1 MKALRRFLLLLLPC
15 LLLVTNS
22 LAQSTTTERDQAFLR
37 MLQKQ
42 VDSLYH
48 TFDKADDP
56 VRLLTVRIE
65 YRHDCRWSA
74 AMGNIIGQMDD
85 ERAQL
90 SVTMRVGTEWVDNF
104 SPTDG
109 LHPDEAHRVKVYDI
123 PMDGNEKAVKQ
134 MLALAVQ
141 EAYQKGRVRYHR
153 ALAAQNSRQ
162 VASQGDFVLE
172 PSVAYFEPP
181 LNLELQPDAIRHSLA
196 TCTGALDHPDSARCS
211 AELHFLPVRSY
222 LVNSEGT
229 SIVQNGIRTALTV
242 TLLGTA
248 DDGTPLSL
256 YKHYYGT
263 VPDDLPLAEELARD
277 VQAME
282 KNMTQ
287 LRHSRQG
294 TASLC
299 PVLFEDEASP
309 VFWQYALT
317 PLLLSP
323 DAPLNA
329 TLTPSH
335 WKVVSDPTETLYNNS
350 KLFGSYF
357 YDDEGKEGERLVLID
372 DGQLVTVPYAANNSR
387 QFHHSNGH
395 GRSSIDRTPV
405 PVPANLLVSTSTPL
419 SQNELYQQF
428 KQTIAAQHADFGYR
442 VSAASIEGNV
452 IRPSVIWKVFADSRP
467 DELVHGMELSGT
479 SRMLLSQIS
488 GGGSLPACLPDTV
501 NGAHFHCCAPS
512 TLVKLMEARLST
524 QMSFPPAIASLE
536 GNSDMEEV
544 LDDEMLF
551 KAMEDDIQS
560 SLDSF
565 KTDILPRAYY
575 IRHMVTDAQSFH
587 VSSILGSTASAA
599 SRPVRT
605 VETRVLVGDNTFNND
620 NVIDEQSRDV
630 ATRDLPWGDNYS
642 HIRREL
648 HAATEAAYRQALCQ
662 YAEKEQQLKLLGD
675 SVRHALLP
683 DRKPAWVT
691 NMSIESPYEATTSAQ
706 LEELANSLSHQF
718 YRYDFLTLSRVDVDA
733 YCGSVSFRGSDG
745 TRYKQPLNVLRI
757 RAVAET
763 IANDGTPLHDEIEFL
778 YRHIQDISQRDE
790 ILSSIGEMVERL
802 QQWRTAPLVSTSYT
816 GPVLFEG
823 GAAATMFARAFV
835 ENRPNLVA
843 TRPKIRIGSRNLLPE
858 LVRYP
863 SLVDKIE
870 QRVVSNI
877 VSISALNNKST
888 NPPMLGN
895 SAIDAD
901 GVKIEPQWELIHRGK
916 VVSLLQTRVPSDAHS
931 ESNGHQRL
939 ALHDGHIS
947 SAPGP
952 GVLEMNCQKTVEKKQ
967 LYKSLRKLAQA
978 ADLKYA
984 YVIHKTIME
993 NGKVKPVFVSRMDV
1007 TTGKLTPVRIPA
1019 AIDCNMNDFMHLAAA
1034 SRSTM
1039 ICNYLA
1045 PTGFSDARRS
1055 GESLE
1060 GIPCSFI
1067 LPDAL
1072 LIDSF
1077 NILNNSK

>member
-1 MKALRRFLLLLLPC
+1 
-15 LLLVTNS
+15 
-22 LAQSTTTERDQAFLR
+22 
-37 MLQKQ
+37 
-42 VDSLYH
+42 
-48 TFDKADDP
+48 
-56 VRLLTVRIE
+56 
-65 YRHDCRWSA
+65 
-74 AMGNIIGQMDD
+74 
-85 ERAQL
+85 
-90 SVTMRVGTEWVDNF
+90 
-104 SPTDG
+104 
-109 LHPDEAHRVKVYDI
+109 
-123 PMDGNEKAVKQ
+123 EKAVKQ

-141 EAYQKGRVRYHR
+141 EAYQEGRIRYHR

-181 LNLELQPDAIRHSLA
+181 LNLELQPEAIRHALTA
-196 TCTGALDHPDSARCS
+196 CTGVLNYPDSARCS

-242 TLLGTA
+242 TLSGTA

-282 KNMTQ
+282 KTMTQ

-317 PLLLSP
+317 PMLLSP
-323 DAPLNA
+323 EAPLNA

-372 DGQLVTVPYAANNSR
+372 NGQLVTVPYAANNSR

-395 GRSSIDRTPV
+395 GRSSLDRTPV

-952 GVLEMNCQKTVEKKQ
+952 GVLEMSCQKTVEKKQ

-1072 LIDSF
+1072 LIDNF
-1077 NILNNSK
+1077 NILNNNK

>member
-1 MKALRRFLLLLLPC
+1 MNALRRILLLLLPC
-15 LLLVTNS
+15 LLLATNS
-22 LAQSTTTERDQAFLR
+22 LAQSTTTERDQVFLR

-181 LNLELQPDAIRHSLA
+181 LNIELQPDAIRRSLVA
-196 TCTGALDHPDSARCS
+196 CTGALDHPDSARCS
-211 AELHFLPVRSY
+211 AELQFLPVRSY

-229 SIVQNGIRTALTV
+229 AVVQNGTHTALTV
-242 TLLGTA
+242 TLSGTA
-248 DDGTPLSL
+248 DDGTPLNL
-256 YKHYYGT
+256 HKHYYGT
-263 VPDDLPLAEELARD
+263 VPYDLPLTEELTRD

-282 KNMTQ
+282 KTMTR
-287 LRHSRQG
+287 LRHSQRG
-294 TASLC
+294 TASVC
-299 PVLFEDEASP
+299 PVLFEDDASP

-372 DGQLVTVPYAANNSR
+372 NGQLVTVPYAANNSR

-395 GRSSIDRTPV
+395 GRSSLDRTPV

-479 SRMLLSQIS
+479 PRMLLSQI
-488 GGGSLPACLPDTV
+488 GGGGALPACLPDTV

-512 TLVKLMEARLST
+512 TSVKLMEARCST
-524 QMSFPPAIASLE
+524 PMSFQPAIAPLE
-536 GNSDMEEV
+536 DNPGAEET

-565 KTDILPRAYY
+565 KTGVLPGAYY
-575 IRHMVTDAQSFH
+575 IRHMITDAQSFH

-599 SRPVRT
+599 SRPVRK

-630 ATRDLPWGDNYS
+630 ATRELPWGNDYRQ
-642 HIRREL
+642 IRREL
-648 HAATEAAYRQALCQ
+648 HASSEAAYRQALCQ
-662 YAEKEQQLKLLGD
+662 YAEKEQQLKLMGD
-675 SVRHALLP
+675 SVQNTLLP
-683 DRKPAWVT
+683 DRRPAWVT

-718 YRYDFLTLSRVDVDA
+718 YRHDFLTLSRVDVDA
-733 YCGSVSFRGSDG
+733 YCGHVNFRGSDG
-745 TRYKQPLNVLRI
+745 VRYTQPLNVLRI
-757 RAVAET
+757 RVVAET
-763 IANDGTPLHDEIEFL
+763 IANDGSPLHDEIEIP

-790 ILSSIGEMVERL
+790 LVASIEEMVERL
-802 QQWRTAPLVSTSYT
+802 QQWRAAPSIKAPYT

-823 GAAATMFARAFV
+823 EAAATMFAHAFV

-843 TRPKIRIGSRNLLPE
+843 TRPKVRIGSRNLMPE

-863 SLVDKIE
+863 SIGDKIE

-877 VSISALNNKST
+877 VSISALNSKPM
-888 NPPMLGN
+888 NPPLLGG
-895 SAIDAD
+895 SEIDAD
-901 GVKIEPQWELIHRGK
+901 GVKLEPHWELIHRGK
-916 VVSLLQTRVPSDAHS
+916 LVSLLHTRVPTDVHS

-939 ALHDGHIS
+939 VLHDGRIS

-952 GVLEMNCQKTVEKKQ
+952 GVLEMSCHKTAEKSQ

-978 ADLKYA
+978 SGLKYA
-984 YVIHKTIME
+984 YVIHKTTLE

-1007 TTGKLTPVRIPA
+1007 STGKLAPVRVPA
-1019 AIDCNMNDFMHLAAA
+1019 AIDCDMNDFMHLVAA
-1034 SRSTM
+1034 SKTTM
-1039 ICNYLA
+1039 TYNYLA
-1045 PTGFSDARRS
+1045 PTGFSNPCGN
-1055 GESLE
+1055 GERLE

-1072 LIDSF
+1072 LIDNF
-1077 NILNNSK
+1077 NILNNNK